1 MSNNETQKDIS
12 LNSNKKST
20 GTPEKISRFIGLC
33 AYILVL
39 ISLYISSLIIIIF
52 SVALVRLIVLI
63 YDKIKSSGATEA
75 QASGHDTT
83 TSSKPEPKKNIST
96 QEQWALCFCTIA
108 LFFIMIAINV
118 APFYLDTNNTE
129 TENEYIAPPKAIV
142 STPNGTIGGH
152 GYIDLGL
159 SVKWAAYNIG
169 IESYHADEFKPG
181 QIGKIYAWSDTTALD
196 NGADIISKNWTYKGL
211 GDISGGPHD
220 VVRTKWGESWRLPTR
235 AEWQE
240 LIDSCQWTKAN
251 FHRESGFMVTGP
263 NGNSIFLPTD
273 VFIDNSGSKNVRTS
287 LMDNYWSSTP
297 SEQDSLKAYTIT
309 LRNDGP
315 FMYSGSCE
323 MGCAIRAVTD

>member
-1 MSNNETQKDIS
+1 M
-12 LNSNKKST
+12 
-20 GTPEKISRFIGLC
+20 GLMG
-33 AYILVL
+33 L
-39 ISLYISSLIIIIF
+39 IN
-52 SVALVRLIVLI
+52 
-63 YDKIKSSGATEA
+63 DKIKSSGATEA
-75 QASGHDTT
+75 QASAQDATT
-83 TSSKPEPKKNIST
+83 NSEAEPKKNIST

-118 APFYLDTNNTE
+118 APFYIDTNNTE
-129 TENEYIAPPKAIV
+129 TEDEYIAPPKAIV
-142 STPNGTIGGH
+142 STPSDTIGGH

-169 IESYHADEFKPG
+169 IGSYLDDKYKPG
-181 QIGKIYAWSDTTALD
+181 EIGKIYAWSDTTALD
-196 NGADIISKNWTYKGL
+196 NGAIISKNWTYKGL

-240 LIDSCQWTKAN
+240 LIDSCQWTEAS
-251 FHRESGFMVTGP
+251 FYGESGFMVTGP

-273 VFIDNSGSKNVRTS
+273 AFFDYSDSKNVRIN

-297 SEQDSLKAYTIT
+297 SEQDSLEAYTISF
-309 LRNDGP
+309 RYDGSP

-323 MGCAIRAVTD
+323 RGCAIRAVTD